1 MRNSKIYYGSIN
13 LSKLVKAV
21 KENHPAVFKSTKT
34 NDIYINFNLFV
45 SDEKDK
51 FKNHG
56 AMCTSQSESEKDKS
70 FYFANI
76 KLNEKKEITEEDFND
91 LEF

>member
-21 KENHPAVFKSTKT
+21 KENHPAVFKSVKT
-34 NDIYINFNLFV
+34 NDIFINFNLFV
-45 SDEKDK
+45 SDEIDK
-51 FKNHG
+51 YKNHG
-56 AMCTSQSESEKDKS
+56 ALCTSQSESEKEKS

-76 KLNEKKEITEEDFND
+76 KLNEKKEISQEDLND
-91 LEF
+91 LDF

>member
-1 MRNSKIYYGSIN
+1 MRSSKIYYGSIN

-21 KENHPAVFKSTKT
+21 KENHPAVFKSDKT

-45 SDEKDK
+45 SEEKDK

-56 AMCTSQSESEKDKS
+56 SLCTSQSESEKNKS

-76 KLNEKKEITEEDFND
+76 KLNEKKEISEEDLND